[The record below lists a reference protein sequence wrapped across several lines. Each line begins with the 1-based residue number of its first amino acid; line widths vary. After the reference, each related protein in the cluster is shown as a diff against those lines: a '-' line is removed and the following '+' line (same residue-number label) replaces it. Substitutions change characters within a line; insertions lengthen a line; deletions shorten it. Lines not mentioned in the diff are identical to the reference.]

1 MRMYK
6 YNNTIH
12 RTIKIKPVDVTS
24 DSCTEYNKDLE
35 KKNSKFKVVDH
46 VRISEYK
53 NIFAK
58 KFLLLVKLKIQFAGL
73 MVLVT

>member
-1 MRMYK
+1 MYK

-12 RTIKIKPVDVTS
+12 RTIQFN
-24 DSCTEYNKDLE
+24 SCTEYNEDLE
-35 KKNSKFKVVDH
+35 KKNPKFKVVDH

-58 KFLLLVKLKIQFAGL
+58 KFLLLVRLKIQFAGL
-73 MVLVT
+73 MLLVT